1 MSRRLALWIPLGL
14 FLAFLVVVSFGLNR
28 PPQTVLASRLVGKPL
43 PEFDLPGRMDGHPGL
58 KTADFRTGQPVLL
71 NIFASWCVPCA
82 VEAPQ
87 LAALKARG
95 ITVHAIAIR
104 DRPEDVAGFVG
115 RYGDP
120 YARIGFDDRS
130 RVQLALGSS
139 GVPESF
145 VIDGKGIIRHQ
156 HIGEIRP
163 DQVDA
168 LVAELEAA
176 R

>member
-14 FLAFLVVVSFGLNR
+14 FVAFLVVVGFGLRR

-43 PEFDLPGRMDGHPGL
+43 PEFDLPGRIDGHPGL
-58 KTADFRTGQPVLL
+58 KAADFRTGKPVLL
-71 NIFASWCVPCA
+71 NVFASWCVPCA
-82 VEAPQ
+82 IEAPQ

-95 ITVHAIAIR
+95 VTIHAIAIR
-104 DRPEDVAGFVG
+104 DREGDIAEFLA

-120 YARIGFDDRS
+120 FARIGFDDRS

-145 VIDGKGIIRHQ
+145 IIDGKGIIRHQ

-168 LVAELEAA
+168 LVAKVEAA